1 MHAQDEE
8 AFDYVIVGGG
18 AAGCVLAARLSEDS
32 RVNVLLLEAGGT
44 PRSPWIEIP
53 AAFGK
58 TWKDPRFNWSFATQP
73 EPGTHDRRIA
83 VPRGKSLGG
92 STLINGSI
100 FVRGQAQD
108 YDGWAQSGARGW
120 SFEEVL
126 PYFRRLERFIDDTP
140 DALRG
145 RDGPLDVVRVRERHP
160 LLDAFI
166 KAGIEAGHPR
176 NPDYNGKRQEGFGY
190 YQVTQRAGRRWSAYR
205 AYLEPAMRRPNLEVR
220 THAQAMRVLVEDG
233 RAAGI
238 VYRRAGRDETV
249 RAKAEVVLTAGAVQT
264 PQLLELSG
272 IGDGELLSRH
282 GIEIVRE
289 VPGVGANYQ
298 DHYATR
304 MNWRVTKPITLN
316 EQTRGWRL
324 ALAVADYVL
333 RRRGILTLATGLAHG
348 FVRTR
353 PECETPDIQYFFVH
367 ASYADAADRKLDR
380 EPGMTIGVTQL
391 RPQSRGSI
399 HIGSPDP
406 FAMPE
411 IRPNFLADPEDQDC
425 LVAGMRMAR
434 GIMSQAPME
443 AFRGAELNP
452 GSAVASD
459 AQLLDFARRT
469 GQTIYHP
476 VGTCAMGSAP
486 DAVVDPQLRLR
497 GITGLRIADASVMPR
512 IVSANT
518 MAAVV
523 MIAERASDLIREERR
538 AGRAGIS

>member
-18 AAGCVLAARLSEDS
+18 AAGCVLAARLSEDP
-32 RVNVLLLEAGGT
+32 RVSVVLLEAGGT

-58 TWKDPRFNWSFATQP
+58 TWKDPRFNWNFATQP

-166 KAGIEAGHPR
+166 EAGIEAGHPR
-176 NPDYNGKRQEGFGY
+176 NPDYNGTSQEGFGY

-205 AYLEPAMRRPNLEVR
+205 AYLEPAMRRPNLTVR
-220 THAQAMRVLVEDG
+220 THAQAMRVLIEDG

-238 VYRRAGRDETV
+238 VYRRAGRDETL
-249 RAKAEVVLTAGAVQT
+249 RAKAEVVLAAGAVQT

-272 IGDGELLSRH
+272 IGDGKLLSRH
-282 GIEIVRE
+282 GIEV
-289 VPGVGANYQ
+289 VLDAPGVGANYQ
-298 DHYATR
+298 DHFATR

-324 ALAVADYVL
+324 ALAVADYIL

-411 IRPNFLADPEDQDC
+411 IRPNFLADPQDQDC
-425 LVAGMRMAR
+425 LVAGMHMAR
-434 GIMSQAPME
+434 EIMSQAPME

-452 GSAVASD
+452 GPAVASD
-459 AQLLDFARRT
+459 ADLLDFARRT

-476 VGTCAMGSAP
+476 IGTCAMGSGP
-486 DAVVDPQLRLR
+486 EAVVDPQLRLR
-497 GITGLRIADASVMPR
+497 GIKGLRVADASVMPR

-518 MAAVV
+518 MAAVM
-523 MIAERASDLIREERR
+523 MIAERASDLIHEER
-538 AGRAGIS
+538 AGRTGIS

>member
-1 MHAQDEE
+1 MRAE
-8 AFDYVIVGGG
+8 AEQRFDYVIVGGG
-18 AAGCVLAARLSEDS
+18 AAGCVLAARLSEDPRIS
-32 RVNVLLLEAGGT
+32 VLLLEAGGT

-58 TWKDPRFNWSFATQP
+58 TWKDPRFNWNFATQP

-100 FVRGQAQD
+100 FVRGQARD

-126 PYFRRLERFIDDTP
+126 PYFRRLERFVDGAP

-145 RDGPLDVVRVRERHP
+145 RDGPLDVIRVRERHP

-166 KAGIEAGHPR
+166 EAGVEAGHPR
-176 NPDYNGKRQEGFGY
+176 NPDYNGSSQEGFGY

-205 AYLEPAMRRPNLEVR
+205 AYLQPAMRRPNLEVR
-220 THAQAMRVLVEDG
+220 THAQVMRVLIEDG
-233 RAAGI
+233 RATGI

-249 RAKAEVVLTAGAVQT
+249 RAGAEVVLAAGAVQT

-272 IGDGELLSRH
+272 IGDGQLLSRH
-282 GIEIVRE
+282 GIEVVLE
-289 VPGVGANYQ
+289 APGVGANYQ

-304 MNWRVTKPITLN
+304 MNWRVTQPITLN

-324 ALAVADYVL
+324 ALAAAEYLL

-353 PECETPDIQYFFVH
+353 TECETPDIQYFFVH

-406 FAMPE
+406 FAAPE

-425 LVAGMRMAR
+425 LVAGMRMGRA
-434 GIMSQAPME
+434 IMAQAPME

-452 GSAVASD
+452 GSAIAND
-459 AQLLDFARRT
+459 ADLLDFARRT

-476 VGTCAMGSAP
+476 VGTCAMGSGP
-486 DAVVDPQLRLR
+486 EAVVDPQLRLR
-497 GITGLRIADASVMPR
+497 GIDGLRIADASVMPR

-523 MIAERASDLIREERR
+523 MIAERAADLIRSSR
-538 AGRAGIS
+538 